1 MRRIPRLLGGGLLML
16 AAFSTPSSAR
26 AQEIYAPVIELEDD
40 APETW
45 ALRYFTSASLFTGA
59 GSAETRDPG
68 SIGIALET
76 IWVPS
81 LDQEQRTVGYGGL
94 KEEELNRSPVWAR
107 LRATVALPAG
117 FAVELGIIPPVEI
130 DGVKANLFALALSR
144 QIVERGPFALGLRL
158 HLQRGKAQGDFTCK
172 EGEDH
177 LFPPGSEQ
185 NAFGCEAP
193 SKDEVSLDSTGLE
206 LSASLDLEGKKPTLH
221 AALSYNRIDV
231 DFQVDALTFGINDR
245 SLLKNEGDTLTFAAG
260 ATWQVGARASL
271 GFEALYAPLDIKRPG
286 QEREDDPL
294 LHARALLR
302 IPLR

>member
-1 MRRIPRLLGGGLLML
+1 MRRNPKLLGGGLLLLL
-16 AAFSTPSSAR
+16 AASFSAG
-26 AQEIYAPVIELEDD
+26 AQETFAPVTELRSD

-59 GSAETRDPG
+59 GGSDRRDSG
-68 SIGIALET
+68 SIDLGLEA

-81 LDQEQRTVGYGGL
+81 LDQEQRTVGYGGF
-94 KEEELNRSPVWAR
+94 KEEELNRSPLWAR
-107 LRATVALPAG
+107 LRASVALPAG
-117 FAVELGIIPPVEI
+117 FAAEVGIIPPLEI

-144 QIVERGPFALGLRL
+144 QIFESGPFSLGLRL
-158 HLQRGKAQGDFTCK
+158 HLQRGKAKGDFTCK
-172 EGEDH
+172 EGKDH

-206 LSASLDLEGKKPTLH
+206 LSAAYDLEGRKPKLH
-221 AALSYNRIDV
+221 AAVSYNRMDV
-231 DFQVDALTFGINDR
+231 KFQVDALTFGIHDR

-260 ATWQVGARASL
+260 ATWKVGGRARL